1 MFISKRRQRLK
12 KIRDRASSS
21 LIPTW
26 DENLADLKAFGEEM
40 LKKISKPKATPPSS
54 KK

>member
-1 MFISKRRQRLK
+1 M
-12 KIRDRASSS
+12 
-21 LIPTW
+21 PTW

-40 LKKISKPKATPPSS
+40 QRKISKPKATPPSS